1 MSPFKCLSIFFCSLS
16 SRKAQTHHLSFSLP
30 HPSINAVLLSLAF
43 SPGFINVG
51 GFLWEQRGALKGL
64 HAGLRESSPIQCLQ
78 TKGGSRLF
86 FFLSSFFPP
95 KEPEHRSHAVS
106 LGKLT
111 ECKLICIGGQK
122 QLCGGATGR

>member
-1 MSPFKCLSIFFCSLS
+1 MPFYIFLLSAP
-16 SRKAQTHHLSFSLP
+16 RKHKHITCPFHYP

-64 HAGLRESSPIQCLQ
+64 HAGLRESSPIQCLK
-78 TKGGSRLF
+78 TKGSSRLF

-106 LGKLT
+106 LGKLA